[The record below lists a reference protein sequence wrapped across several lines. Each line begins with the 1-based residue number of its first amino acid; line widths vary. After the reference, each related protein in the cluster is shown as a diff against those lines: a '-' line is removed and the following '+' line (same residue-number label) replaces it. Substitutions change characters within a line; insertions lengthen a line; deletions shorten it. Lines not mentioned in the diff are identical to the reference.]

1 VRGMPEYAKEQLIQS
16 VNQLKEIIE
25 KLQNGGTSKK

>member
-1 VRGMPEYAKEQLIQS
+1 MPEYAKEQLIQS

-25 KLQNGGTSKK
+25 KLQNGGTSQK